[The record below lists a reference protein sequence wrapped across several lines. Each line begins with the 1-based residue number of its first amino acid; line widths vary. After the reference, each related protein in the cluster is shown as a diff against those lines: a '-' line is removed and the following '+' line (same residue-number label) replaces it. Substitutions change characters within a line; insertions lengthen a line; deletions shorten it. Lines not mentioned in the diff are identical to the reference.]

1 MSPSDSTRLAPSVP
15 PTLPPG
21 RCPRSGRRGS
31 QPPPPRSSGRCP
43 GLPGRSELSAL
54 ALLLALAACA
64 PPAGPTGDADAVT
77 LVRAAREAHGSDRL
91 DGRTL
96 HFTFRGDAFSTWT
109 DGGRFR
115 HTRTSRDAL
124 GREVVITVDNDGV
137 SRTVG
142 GADAPFADNAERM
155 AAAEAVGSV
164 VYFVRLPAPLTDPAV
179 RVRALGRDTVAGAP
193 YDALEVTFAQEG
205 GGRDWQDR
213 YVYWLHPERRTV
225 DFLAY
230 SYRETPGDTARAATG
245 HRFRRVVGVQTVG
258 GLRVQDYENL
268 SADSLAR
275 LDDYPDALAAGRT
288 FRVSEVRTESVRLD

>member
-1 MSPSDSTRLAPSVP
+1 MPLLRP
-15 PTLPPG
+15 
-21 RCPRSGRRGS
+21 
-31 QPPPPRSSGRCP
+31 
-43 GLPGRSELSAL
+43 L
-54 ALLLALAACA
+54 ALLLVLAGCGPVAS
-64 PPAGPTGDADAVT
+64 GPTGDADAVA

-96 HFTFRGDAFSTWT
+96 HFTFRGNAFSTWT

-115 HTRTSRDAL
+115 HTRTSRDSL
-124 GREVVITVDNDGV
+124 GRETVVTVDNDGV
-137 SRTVG
+137 TRTVAG
-142 GADAPFADNAERM
+142 QDAPFADDAERL
-155 AAAEAVGSV
+155 AAAESVGSV

-179 RVRALGRDTVAGAP
+179 RVRSLGRDSVDGAP

-225 DFLAY
+225 DYLAY
-230 SYRETPGDTARAATG
+230 SYRESPGDTARAATG
-245 HRFRRVVGVQTVG
+245 HRFRRAIGVQTVD

-275 LDDYPDALAAGRT
+275 LEDYPAAWAAGRT
-288 FRVSEVRTESVRLD
+288 FRVSDVRTENVRLE